1 MTPARSLD
9 LCNGAAEN
17 IQANQAFEEMLYR
30 IYLARL

>member
-1 MTPARSLD
+1 MTPARSLE

-17 IQANQAFEEMLYR
+17 LQANQALEEVLYR